1 MTEPRPRE
9 LILATLPTDAAGL
22 ADAALDWLTA
32 DADDPRAWDLVSQ
45 LEIQTFLWYSLPM
58 KWMTENREH
67 HEVAWALGDFF
78 RVAGKPRFAE
88 ICRAQHTHLLIDLWD
103 ADSPRARAE
112 YNRLLD
118 QSGVYPP
125 ETSSLTWG
133 SLMGLT
139 EALAFSIASDALE
152 DAIDAGILTPGGRG
166 WRRRSV
172 AVVEAALA
180 RPYREAPELSLA
192 GAVRRERREQWVSH
206 MSRRGLDL
214 PQAVADAVTA
224 ASAEDLADGAAGGA
238 PSDVAALK
246 AVAASLEPLT
256 WLLGE
261 IGDGVTLTQAGNL
274 PRALV
279 LAADE
284 RYDWFD
290 LKPTFRV
297 RTMWDLFE
305 LGELYDLVTAKRWV
319 TKRGRKL
326 SLSAK
331 GRALLAD
338 PQALTGAVLSHVF
351 DQSEWYG
358 DGALA
363 AAVVLLGSDTPV
375 TTDELYAR
383 LLPYL
388 GSHWSTDGGPV
399 RNRSQLAGITRR
411 LDALGSAFG
420 WLARLPP
427 QSFLLHR
434 PLTEVG
440 RAACRAGLRHV
451 ASGPWMRM

>member
-9 LILATLPTDAAGL
+9 LILATLTTDAAGL
-22 ADAALDWLTA
+22 ADAAFDWLTA
-32 DADDPRAWDLVSQ
+32 NADDPRAWDLVSQ
-45 LEIQTFLWYSLPM
+45 LELQTFLWYSLPM

-78 RVAGKPRFAE
+78 RAAGKPRFAE

-118 QSGVYPP
+118 QSGVHPP
-125 ETSSLTWG
+125 DTRSLTWG

-139 EALAFSIASDALE
+139 EAFAFSIVSDALE
-152 DAIDAGILTPGGRG
+152 DAIDAGTLTPGGRG
-166 WRRRSV
+166 WRRRAV
-172 AVVEAALA
+172 AVAEAALA
-180 RPYREAPELSLA
+180 RPYREDPEFSLA
-192 GAVRRERREQWVSH
+192 GAVRRERREQWVNH
-206 MSRRGLDL
+206 VRGRGLDL
-214 PQAVADAVTA
+214 PQAVADAVTTP
-224 ASAEDLADGAAGGA
+224 SAEDLADGTGTAGDG
-238 PSDVAALK
+238 VLE
-246 AVAASLEPLT
+246 AVVASLEPLV
-256 WLLGE
+256 WLLRE

-290 LKPTFRV
+290 LKPKFRV

-305 LGELYDLVTAKRWV
+305 LGELHELVTAKRWV

-331 GRALLAD
+331 GRTLLAD
-338 PQALTGAVLSHVF
+338 PQALTGAVLGHVF
-351 DQSEWYG
+351 DQSNWYG

-388 GSHWSTDGGPV
+388 GSHWATEAGPV
-399 RNRSQLAGITRR
+399 RNRNQLAGVTRR
-411 LDALGSAFG
+411 LDSLGSAFG
-420 WLARLPP
+420 WLAPLPP
-427 QSFLLHR
+427 RSFLLHR

-440 RAACRAGLRHV
+440 RVACLSGLRHV
-451 ASGPWMRM
+451 ASGPWLRM